1 MNWNAL
7 YLRMDFLQI
16 LIFLLFFP
24 FSCRIIEIF
33 SFMQKILSWTYIW
46 FSFLVSLSVYA
57 NNDVTS
63 QNFTVDLSN
72 LDPLGG
78 SHSAWGSG
86 VGKYAFRW
94 IIENITNIMLF
105 MIPIIAAISL
115 LVAGYFYI
123 FSAWDSEKASKAK
136 MIIKWN
142 IIALLVAFFSYA
154 IISIVASFF
163 NTY

>member
-1 MNWNAL
+1 MNWNTV
-7 YLRMDFLQI
+7 YLWMDFLQI
-16 LIFLLFFP
+16 LIFLLFFV
-24 FSCRIIEIF
+24 FSCRILEIF
-33 SFMQKILSWTYIW
+33 SFMQKILSWTYVC

-57 NNDVTS
+57 SDDLTS
-63 QNFTVDLSN
+63 SGFTVDLSN
-72 LDPLGG
+72 LDPLGN
-78 SHSAWGSG
+78 SHNGWGWD

-94 IIENITNIMLF
+94 IIENITNILLF
-105 MIPIIAAISL
+105 MIPIIAAVSL
-115 LVAGYFYI
+115 LIAGYFYI

-142 IIALLVAFFSYA
+142 IIALLVAFFSYT